1 MRSEILKILIVVVVA
16 SVVILI
22 GVGLATDFFGTQN
35 QQKNL
40 NLRSIGDITA
50 TPATYLGKRITVE
63 GFYYQGD
70 LSNGYG
76 YLTDALIQQPIVQ
89 GSFSN
94 VQFLIVNYSGFN
106 ITPYNEGVQYYFT
119 GVLLSQNS
127 TVFQGRSYFLSLEAI
142 AQP

>member
-16 SVVILI
+16 SVVIVI

-50 TPATYLGKRITVE
+50 NPATFLGKRITVE

-70 LSNGYG
+70 LANGYG
-76 YLTDALIQQPIVQ
+76 YLTDALVQQPIVQ

-94 VQFLIVNYSGFN
+94 QFLIMNYSG
-106 ITPYNEGVQYYFT
+106 YNMSTYIQGVQYYFT
-119 GVLLSQNS
+119 GTLVSQNS
-127 TVFQGRSYFLSLEAI
+127 TLYQGRSYFLSLEAI
-142 AQP
+142 EQP